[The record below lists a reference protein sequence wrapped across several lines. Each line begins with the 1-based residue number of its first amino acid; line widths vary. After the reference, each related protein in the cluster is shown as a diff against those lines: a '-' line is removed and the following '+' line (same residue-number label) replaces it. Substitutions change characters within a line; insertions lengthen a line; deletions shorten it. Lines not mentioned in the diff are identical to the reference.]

1 MWRVPIIIVI
11 NRHQSTIRRMGKIVI
26 SDVARAPRVRTQ
38 YAVIDRRVPREKLT
52 FKPDRKLTINVR
64 QERNIN
70 DE

>member
-1 MWRVPIIIVI
+1 
-11 NRHQSTIRRMGKIVI
+11 MGKIVI

-64 QERNIN
+64 QERNIK